1 LIWRTLQTPKTPESS
16 GLSATIPLMLDIE
29 TSTAVV
35 DDQQKT
41 LERTIAFRVSASEH
55 ETIARLARQH
65 DRTPASEVRRAMR
78 YYLANFKSVDR
89 ALRRQA
95 GATP

>member
-1 LIWRTLQTPKTPESS
+1 MTDLQTAP
-16 GLSATIPLMLDIE
+16 
-29 TSTAVV
+29 
-35 DDQQKT
+35 

-65 DRTPASEVRRAMR
+65 DRTPASEVRRAIR

-89 ALRRQA
+89 ALRRQV